1 MDSYKNLKIKYS
13 YDTGNDNLIEDFYI
27 PLLEN
32 AKRYDRITG
41 FFSSSSLALAARGI
55 AGLIRNHGTMR
66 LVCCPRLSKED
77 VAMMKS
83 AVNEEEAVIK
93 RLSSDLCSLEDEF
106 EKNHVA
112 ALGWMLANGYL
123 EIKIALIKNKF
134 GYMPETQISGH
145 PIIHQKVGILY
156 DNDFDAISFS
166 GSNNE
171 SASGWL
177 YNLEEFK
184 VFKSWEPGQKQ
195 YYADDR
201 KKFDNLW
208 NNMYSDVIV
217 KSLPEAIREKLITVG
232 KEFHQE
238 SLILENYRKALS
250 QKKTYRKPKEQLRL
264 FFYQEEAVQQ
274 WLKCG
279 KTILLQMVTGS
290 GKTRTAI
297 GCMAELLKTE
307 KDPLLFIIACPQT
320 TLSTQWRADIN
331 RLDIPINDDLICD
344 GTASKWR
351 EKLESDLLELAT
363 GLYDSLVV
371 YTTHTTCSS
380 KDFIDI
386 IQRYANWVTKVF
398 IGDEVHGMGSPQ
410 HKMGLLDTYQYR
422 IGCSATPSRWFDDA
436 GTKTVLE
443 YFHNNVY
450 QFTIEDALTKF
461 NPVTN
466 KHFLVNYK
474 YHPKFISMTEK
485 ELEDYKK
492 LTLKILRTKKTD
504 DPDSLRQRLLFKR
517 ADLEKNAENKYEALE
532 EILDEIGP
540 DIGDTIIFVSDE
552 QIGNVIHILS
562 RRGVVA
568 HEFTMKQSAKPSDKY
583 GGVSERDYLIKK
595 FKEGDYQ
602 VLVAIKCLDEGIDI
616 PSARRAIIMA
626 SSTNPREY
634 VQRIGR
640 IIRQAEGKQNA
651 ELYDMIIKP
660 DFNSFKNED
669 LENFEKHI
677 FEAELRRVR
686 DLSQNAINNV
696 DVAIEIMKV
705 EESCHD

>member
-1 MDSYKNLKIKYS
+1 M
-13 YDTGNDNLIEDFYI
+13 
-27 PLLEN
+27 
-32 AKRYDRITG
+32 
-41 FFSSSSLALAARGI
+41 
-55 AGLIRNHGTMR
+55 
-66 LVCCPRLSKED
+66 
-77 VAMMKS
+77 
-83 AVNEEEAVIK
+83 
-93 RLSSDLCSLEDEF
+93 
-106 EKNHVA
+106 
-112 ALGWMLANGYL
+112 
-123 EIKIALIKNKF
+123 
-134 GYMPETQISGH
+134 
-145 PIIHQKVGILY
+145 
-156 DNDFDAISFS
+156 
-166 GSNNE
+166 
-171 SASGWL
+171 
-177 YNLEEFK
+177 
-184 VFKSWEPGQKQ
+184 
-195 YYADDR
+195 
-201 KKFDNLW
+201 
-208 NNMYSDVIV
+208 
-217 KSLPEAIREKLITVG
+217 
-232 KEFHQE
+232 
-238 SLILENYRKALS
+238 
-250 QKKTYRKPKEQLRL
+250 
-264 FFYQEEAVQQ
+264 
-274 WLKCG
+274 
-279 KTILLQMVTGS
+279 
-290 GKTRTAI
+290 
-297 GCMAELLKTE
+297 
-307 KDPLLFIIACPQT
+307 
-320 TLSTQWRADIN
+320 
-331 RLDIPINDDLICD
+331 
-344 GTASKWR
+344 
-351 EKLESDLLELAT
+351 
-363 GLYDSLVV
+363 
-371 YTTHTTCSS
+371 
-380 KDFIDI
+380 
-386 IQRYANWVTKVF
+386 
-398 IGDEVHGMGSPQ
+398 
-410 HKMGLLDTYQYR
+410 
-422 IGCSATPSRWFDDA
+422 
-436 GTKTVLE
+436 
-443 YFHNNVY
+443 
-450 QFTIEDALTKF
+450 
-461 NPVTN
+461 
-466 KHFLVNYK
+466 
-474 YHPKFISMTEK
+474 
-485 ELEDYKK
+485 EDYKK